1 MARKETIYSVD
12 KETNIIVR
20 ASRTYLAACEF
31 AAKQPAGTLITC
43 TSVFQ
48 DLNKGDAMVEMVDIL

>member
-1 MARKETIYSVD
+1 MGRIETVYTVD

-20 ASRTYLAACEF
+20 VSRTYLAAIQY
-31 AAKQPAGTLITC
+31 AATLKGDSVYAC

-48 DLNKGDAMVEMVDIL
+48 DLKKNDPIVDIKDVL